1 MMWPRQSMTTSFSNI
16 STANVRQRLHS
27 ARYQADDSSESCL
40 SQQTNSYKYSHT
52 TLEFGDTRWSRKNL
66 LPSQLDKEEITARGC
81 WFSYHCS
88 SFCLLLVERSL
99 VCVTRMYRSATR
111 FMPLIRND
119 VMLLG
124 KEAWHSSAVSC
135 GQQRLNRFVR
145 NYYPRQRYYSE
156 PQGNG
161 FQKFGKPTLFMVG
174 SIGCTDPFYRGN
186 E

>member
-1 MMWPRQSMTTSFSNI
+1 MHP
-16 STANVRQRLHS
+16 
-27 ARYQADDSSESCL
+27 ARNQAGDSSASCFP
-40 SQQTNSYKYSHT
+40 QRTNTYKVSHT
-52 TLEFGDTRWSRKNL
+52 TLELKGRLRSWKNP
-66 LPSQLDKEEITARGC
+66 LPSRLDKEETTARGW
-81 WFSYHCS
+81 WFSSHCS
-88 SFCLLLVERSL
+88 SFCLLFVERSL
-99 VCVTRMYRSATR
+99 ACATRMYRSATR
-111 FMPLIRND
+111 FMPLIRSD

-124 KEAWHSSAVSC
+124 KDALHSPTVSC

-174 SIGCTDPFYRGN
+174 SIGCTDPFCRGD